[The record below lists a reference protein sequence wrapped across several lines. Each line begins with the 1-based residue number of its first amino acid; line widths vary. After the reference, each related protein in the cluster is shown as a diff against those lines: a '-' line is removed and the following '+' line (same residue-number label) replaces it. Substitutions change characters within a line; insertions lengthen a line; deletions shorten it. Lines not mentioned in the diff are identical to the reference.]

1 MLQSSNGLSYEALST
16 KIQTRH
22 VKNDVHIWGCMSS
35 YMNGTSYIH
44 TCNGSVNVTY
54 NCKMHLMVVVGKH
67 LKLKR
72 NHFTCGM
79 LLLMGL

>member
-1 MLQSSNGLSYEALST
+1 MLHSSNRVIYEALST
-16 KIQTRH
+16 NIQTRH

-44 TCNGSVNVTY
+44 TCNKGVNVTY
-54 NCKMHLMVVVGKH
+54 NCKMHFMVVEGKH
-67 LKLKR
+67 QNWKEII
-72 NHFTCGM
+72 FTCGM

>member
-1 MLQSSNGLSYEALST
+1 MLHSSNILSYESLST
-16 KIQTRH
+16 KVQTRH
-22 VKNDVHIWGCMSS
+22 AKNDVHILGCMSS

-54 NCKMHLMVVVGKH
+54 NCKMHLMVVEWKH
-67 LKLKR
+67 PKLKR
-72 NHFTCGM
+72 NHFPCGM